1 MQQIEKRQ
9 IGRYEILEEIG
20 RGAMGVVFKG
30 RDPLIG
36 RSVAVKTIT
45 AGVAESVDLLGRF
58 YREARAAGGLQHP
71 NIVTIYEMAESEGAP
86 FIAMEY
92 LQGES
97 LEKLIARKPALPLG
111 TKIDYV
117 VQACRALDYAHRR
130 GVIHRDVKPP
140 NIVITTDGMVKVV
153 DFGIA
158 RIADASKTQT
168 GMLLG
173 TLAYMSPEQLRGQH
187 ADARCDIWA
196 LGVVLYELLTYRR
209 PFTGDNHAAL
219 LLNILQNEPPSIR
232 QLLTDC
238 PIPLEKVVSRAL
250 RKDDK
255 ERYATMEAL
264 LNDLLNVGSSLGG
277 ASPQAVEKG
286 SPSTIGDH
294 TLLETQRTDA
304 QALHAAGKSKADQT
318 RNAKT
323 GLPTA
328 RSGTRHPKYAATDA
342 GRVAKPTAQAAI
354 QDETHPTVPPAPVRV
369 WRKAAVTFAILALAA
384 LSAVGV
390 FRYGK
395 KILAIATKP
404 SVGSSADSLQ
414 PARDATPSATPSTAS
429 TPVSP
434 SLPATSTSPY
444 AAVATSS
451 PVPAENPAAPSVPSA
466 PSSLALP
473 SLEDRQRHLIDLAHE
488 SVDRRDYT
496 AAQRRLDEAV
506 KLNGPLNGL
515 VANLRREFSERA
527 HAAELQRASHQ
538 EQTLWDQAM
547 ADLQNGRLDDAEKSL
562 RHILTLP
569 EVGQRWADAARYV
582 DQVIPQRR
590 HDDQVWAEVQLQSAS
605 TEPGH
610 LLKEI
615 KSLDDLLVAG
625 GPHEQQARQM
635 RDAVITQMIRGNARR
650 NRVAASSAAPGDAA
664 QITQLK
670 NQFSDLVQKGDA
682 SALEQFQHLRPKFK
696 AFVDAQGP
704 LATDARDYLNNL
716 IPKAQKHIEE
726 NLAAAEA
733 ESSANAAYQ
742 RAVKN
747 YGHAVAAQ
755 NTAMLRD
762 QVLPSFSQI
771 AQSGGLRAQE
781 AQQYVDV
788 LIPAALKESGR

>member
-36 RSVAVKTIT
+36 RAVAVKTIT
-45 AGVAESVDLLGRF
+45 AGVAESADLLERF

-97 LEKLIARKPALPLG
+97 LEKLIARKPALPLA

-130 GVIHRDVKPP
+130 GVIHRDIKPA

-196 LGVVLYELLTYRR
+196 LGVVLYELISYRR
-209 PFTGDNHAAL
+209 PFTGENHAAL

-238 PIPLEKVVSRAL
+238 PIQLQTVVSRAL

-255 ERYATMEAL
+255 ERYPTMEAL
-264 LNDLLNVGSSLGG
+264 LNDLLNVGSSLGS
-277 ASPQAVEKG
+277 ASAQAGEKG
-286 SPSTIGDH
+286 SPSVIGDQ
-294 TLLETQRTDA
+294 TLLETQRMDVQTLNA
-304 QALHAAGKSKADQT
+304 PGTPKADQT
-318 RNAKT
+318 RSAKT
-323 GLPTA
+323 SLPATQ
-328 RSGTRHPKYAATDA
+328 GVTRQTKSAATQA
-342 GRVAKPTAQAAI
+342 GPALKPAVPAAKQGK
-354 QDETHPTVPPAPVRV
+354 THANAPAPVPARG
-369 WRKAAVTFAILALAA
+369 KAAVIVAILALAA
-384 LSAVGV
+384 LSAVGA
-390 FRYGK
+390 FRYGN
-395 KILAIATKP
+395 KILAAITKP
-404 SVGSSADSLQ
+404 NVGSSVDSSQ
-414 PARDATPSATPSTAS
+414 PVRDATPSAAPSTAP
-429 TPVSP
+429 TPAP
-434 SLPATSTSPY
+434 SIPATSSLPP

-451 PVPAENPAAPSVPSA
+451 PVPAENPASPSVPA
-466 PSSLALP
+466 PP
-473 SLEDRQRHLIDLAHE
+473 SLEDQQRHLIDLAHE
-488 SVDRRDYT
+488 SVDKHGYA
-496 AAQRRLDEAV
+496 AAQRRLDEAA

-515 VANLRREFSERA
+515 VADLHREFSDEA

-547 ADLQNGRLDDAEKSL
+547 ADLQSGRLDDAEKSL

-569 EVGQRWADAARYV
+569 EAGQHWADAARYV

-590 HDDQVWAEVQLQSAS
+590 HDDQLWAEAQLQSNS

-610 LLKEI
+610 LLKEV
-615 KSLDDLLVAG
+615 KSLDELLVAG
-625 GPHEQQARQM
+625 GPHQQQARQT
-635 RDAVITQMIRGNARR
+635 RDAVLSQMVRGNARR
-650 NRVAASSAAPGDAA
+650 NRAAVPSVSPGDAA

-670 NQFSDLVQKGDA
+670 DQFNDLVQKGDA
-682 SALEQFQHLRPKFK
+682 SALEQFQQLRPKFK
-696 AFVDAQGP
+696 ALVDAQGP

-716 IPKAQKHIEE
+716 IPKAQKHIEDT
-726 NLAAAEA
+726 LAAAEA

-742 RAVKN
+742 SAVKN
-747 YGHAVAAQ
+747 YGRAVAAQ
-755 NTAMLRD
+755 NAAMLRD
-762 QVLPSFSQI
+762 QVLPSFNQI
-771 AQSGGLRAQE
+771 VQSGGLRAQE

-788 LIPAALKESGR
+788 LIPAALKQSGR

>member
-36 RSVAVKTIT
+36 RAVAVKTIT
-45 AGVAESVDLLGRF
+45 AGVAESADLLERF

-111 TKIDYV
+111 AKIDYV

-130 GVIHRDVKPP
+130 GVIHRDVKPA
-140 NIVITTDGMVKVV
+140 NIVITTDGIVKVV

-196 LGVVLYELLTYRR
+196 LGVVLYELITYRR
-209 PFTGDNHAAL
+209 PFTGENHAAL

-286 SPSTIGDH
+286 SPSTIGDQ
-294 TLLETQRTDA
+294 TLLETQRVTRYP
-304 QALHAAGKSKADQT
+304 KS
-318 RNAKT
+318 
-323 GLPTA
+323 
-328 RSGTRHPKYAATDA
+328 AATDA
-342 GRVAKPTAQAAI
+342 GHVAKPTAQASM
-354 QDETHPTVPPAPVRV
+354 QGKTRPNVSPAPVRV
-369 WRKAAVTFAILALAA
+369 RSKPAVVFAILALAA

-395 KILAIATKP
+395 NILAAVTKP
-404 SVGSSADSLQ
+404 NVGSSADSSE
-414 PARDATPSATPSTAS
+414 RTRETTPSATPSTAPA
-429 TPVSP
+429 PVAP
-434 SLPATSTSPY
+434 SIPATSTLPS

-451 PVPAENPAAPSVPSA
+451 PVPAEHPAAPSIPSA
-466 PSSLALP
+466 PSSPVPP
-473 SLEDRQRHLIDLAHE
+473 SLEDQQRHLIALAHE
-488 SVDRRDYT
+488 SVDRRDFT
-496 AAQRRLDEAV
+496 AAQRRLEEAA
-506 KLNGPLNGL
+506 KINGPLNGL
-515 VANLRREFSERA
+515 VSDLRREFSEQA
-527 HAAELQRASHQ
+527 HAAELQRASRQ

-547 ADLQNGRLDDAEKSL
+547 ADLQSGRLDDAEKSL
-562 RHILTLP
+562 RHILALP
-569 EVGQRWADAARYV
+569 EVGARWADAARYV

-590 HDDQVWAEVQLQSAS
+590 NDDQLWAEAQLQSTS

-610 LLKEI
+610 LMKEI
-615 KSLDDLLVAG
+615 KSLDDLLAAG
-625 GPHEQQARQM
+625 GPHEQQARNM
-635 RDAVITQMIRGNARR
+635 RDALLAQMVRGNARR
-650 NRVAASSAAPGDAA
+650 NRVAAPNVSPGDAA
-664 QITQLK
+664 QIAQLK

-682 SALEQFQHLRPKFK
+682 SALERFQQLRPKFK
-696 AFVDAQGP
+696 ALVDTQGP

-716 IPKAQKHIEE
+716 IPKAQKHIED

-733 ESSANAAYQ
+733 ESSADAAYQ
-742 RAVKN
+742 SAVKN
-747 YGHAVAAQ
+747 YGRAVAAR
-755 NTAMLRD
+755 NAAMLRD
-762 QVLPSFSQI
+762 QILPSFSQI